1 MHIILASA
9 VIFWPGLFA
18 SRPILPQVYN
28 VNYISLSSQTPHKVP
43 TQGKPGISSKKIA
56 PTKPTEKVKS
66 AEIKNKE
73 AISAKTPIS
82 IPPAT
87 QVTKE
92 KVYPESMSVQKP
104 TKKTIENTSADK
116 LSVSQKINELE
127 QQKHEQLL
135 ERERQAEQIRRQ
147 RIAESLR
154 AQQEAKRAANE
165 AMINQKVHELQ
176 EKQKQEQLLEQER
189 QAEQIRRQQIAESLR
204 AEQEAKKAANEAMIN
219 QKVHELQEKQKH
231 EQLAEQER
239 QAEHIR
245 RQRIA
250 ESLRAEQE
258 AKRATNEAMINQKV
272 HELQEKQKHEQLAE
286 QERQAEQIRRQQ
298 IAESL
303 RAQQEANEATEELN
317 ELRRLPDGT
326 TNGTNGS
333 QKNENKDK
341 ETESNQNPVEKGY
354 LASISSRIQQFWA
367 LPEFEKWDPS
377 LMATIVI
384 TINQDGRIISQSF
397 QEHSK
402 NKLFDQYVEK
412 TLQRAAPLPPIPA
425 ALKKSQFEIG
435 LFFKPTGLQNKK

>member
-104 TKKTIENTSADK
+104 TKKTIEHTSADK

-239 QAEHIR
+239 QAEH
-245 RQRIA
+245 
-250 ESLRAEQE
+250 
-258 AKRATNEAMINQKV
+258 
-272 HELQEKQKHEQLAE
+272 
-286 QERQAEQIRRQQ
+286 IRRQQ